1 MAIVKMNKMVLF
13 GLESQKEQIIEDLM
27 NIGVVEIRNVEAPET
42 SDTWKELV
50 EPDGEKEEV
59 NKIDEKMSK
68 IMWAIDYL
76 SPYNNV
82 KKGLFEPKRTVDKK
96 SLKEI
101 IDNQQEL
108 WHLIDEIESI
118 DEVISYLKS
127 EENRQR
133 TLISMLKPWET
144 LDIPVDTQ
152 ATKHTYIS
160 LGTIP
165 IVSSVTE
172 LQEELKE
179 AYPESYLE
187 LISGDKDQN
196 YVMVLSHISGE
207 EQVSSVLKKYGFSKT
222 SFREIEGTAKENIL
236 RAQQYIKKI
245 DREREKE
252 LSKIASFASRKDEL
266 EVLYDYLS
274 ILRDRKK
281 VLEKMVKTEK
291 VFLLEGWFPEGEKDK
306 VVNGSKKWD
315 CIIEI
320 REPEKDEE
328 FPILLKNNAF
338 VQPFEVITEMYSLPN
353 SKEIDPNFFMAP
365 FFFVFFGMMVS
376 DAGYG
381 LVMAIAT
388 GILLLKFKIEGMAY
402 KLIKLIF
409 YGGLSTFIWG
419 ALFGGWFADIASVL
433 SSGKFEIPPIW
444 FNPLDDPMR
453 LLLWSFI
460 FGAIQLYVGIGM
472 KGYKMIK
479 DGKPLD
485 ALFDVGF
492 WYIFLTGIALLFVG
506 GTIGTVGKYMT
517 IAGAILLVLTQGRS
531 QKGIIKKL
539 FSGILSL
546 YDTVGFMSDVL
557 SYSRL
562 LALGLATGVVG
573 SVINAMGSLLGFNVV
588 GIIVLIIVFI
598 VGHVFNIAINA
609 LGAFVHASRLQYVEF
624 FGKFYEGGGQPYEP
638 FKIETKYTNFIDGR
652 QI

>member
-27 NIGVVEIRNVEAPET
+27 NIGLVEIRNVEAPET

-245 DREREKE
+245 DREREEE

-573 SVINAMGSLLGFNVV
+573 SVIPVYIEASLAATGISDVFAISTVLFIRDSPVFGSFNSGNSIRTSV
-588 GIIVLIIVFI
+588 ISLPRSPQPIYTTMS
-598 VGHVFNIAINA
+598 
-609 LGAFVHASRLQYVEF
+609 ASAHF
-624 FGKFYEGGGQPYEP
+624 ASWC
-638 FKIETKYTNFIDGR
+638 
-652 QI
+652 